1 MVRRKSIPT
10 YVPNPVMPTV
20 NESKAIQLLRR
31 KLKHKLEKI
40 PKLQTNVGTRLYR
53 EDFTKWLVTNDLI
66 ENENRRV
73 VDLLF
78 DSIAGQGH
86 NNINFRDIARSLHDV
101 KLKRN
106 TGTRNKKASWSW

>member
-1 MVRRKSIPT
+1 
-10 YVPNPVMPTV
+10 MPTV

-31 KLKHKLEKI
+31 KLKRKLEKI

-78 DSIAGQGH
+78 DSIAVQG
-86 NNINFRDIARSLHDV
+86 
-101 KLKRN
+101 
-106 TGTRNKKASWSW
+106 TTT